1 MKRKLY
7 SDRQEEMEERDP
19 IYRKRKFRIILF
31 LSIIALL
38 GAIQLNA
45 QQPACSTAVVVSNFE
60 AIPCS
65 TGVKYQFNYNNPTGV
80 IASTKIRLGSG
91 SNACD
96 SVCISLPANSTGQL
110 ITPCM
115 PTCDVFDTLFVY
127 KYPIAGCSCPSV
139 LPINFI
145 SFNAD
150 KNSSGGVKLMWEA
163 EVINEP
169 SSHFKVEKSQDG
181 TTFTTIALV
190 FSDESIKKYFYTDP
204 NPGNGKVFYR
214 IVFTNN
220 SGTKKYT
227 NVQLVSFEKNVEVK
241 AFLDGIGTL
250 RIQGLPPDELANIL
264 VIDFSGRILKKAQM
278 QTEQILS
285 TGIQVSSL
293 ATGIYVVNVT
303 TQTKTYSAKFF
314 KN

>member
-1 MKRKLY
+1 MKQTFKL
-7 SDRQEEMEERDP
+7 DVAWWA
-19 IYRKRKFRIILF
+19 KLV
-31 LSIIALL
+31 LSLIALG
-38 GAIQLNA
+38 GAIKINA
-45 QQPACSTAVVVSNFE
+45 QTSCPVPVVQNIALV
-60 AIPCS
+60 PCS
-65 TGVKYQFNYNNPTGV
+65 TGHKIQFQYTNTTGV
-80 IASTKIRLGSG
+80 TGSVNVSLGSG
-91 SNACD
+91 TNLKYQQCIELPVCSTLTTLSSACFT
-96 SVCISLPANSTGQL
+96 AGT
-110 ITPCM
+110 
-115 PTCDVFDTLFVY
+115 VFDTLFKVVY
-127 KYPIAGCSCPSV
+127 PFAGCQPCIS
-139 LPINFI
+139 LPVNFI
-145 SFNAD
+145 SFNAE
-150 KNSSGGVKLMWEA
+150 KNSSGGVKLYWEA
-163 EVINEP
+163 EVVNEP
-169 SSHFKVEKSQDG
+169 SSHFKVERSQDG
-181 TTFTTIALV
+181 ITFTTIALV

-293 ATGIYVVNVT
+293 ATGIYVVHVST
-303 TQTKTYSAKFF
+303 SQKTYSGKFNKF
-314 KN
+314 